1 LLLKGLCD
9 RKQEAYEVLLNRYE
23 AALYRFFY
31 YSHRNHELAQD
42 QCGETFK
49 IMIGA
54 IDNLNKD
61 NSLKSFLFGIA
72 RNVMRRNWRTS
83 ELAKGDDISLVEVV
97 DESPSVIQQVAA
109 REELLFA
116 LNAIQRFPDPEK
128 QILLLRFVE
137 NFKLE
142 EIAEVM
148 AIPLNSVKSHIH
160 RSRKKLCKLLN
171 ISQTHSSE
179 NDHVK

>member
-1 LLLKGLCD
+1 
-9 RKQEAYEVLLNRYE
+9 
-23 AALYRFFY
+23 
-31 YSHRNHELAQD
+31 
-42 QCGETFK
+42 
-49 IMIGA
+49 
-54 IDNLNKD
+54 
-61 NSLKSFLFGIA
+61 
-72 RNVMRRNWRTS
+72 MRRSWRTK
-83 ELAKGDDISLVEVV
+83 ELTKSSDVSLEEVV
-97 DESPSVIQQVAA
+97 DNKPSVLQQVTI
-109 REELLFA
+109 REELTLA
-116 LNAIQRFPDPEK
+116 LNAIQQFPDPEK

-179 NDHVK
+179 NDHDK